1 MADQNKLYQEFLKS
15 QLDEGKISKSDYEDA
30 LSDSRRPKT
39 PTAPKRTS
47 GESVTGAIG
56 DLLKAGERTETLS
69 PDRMTGVGELFSKI
83 FAKDTSGDNAGG
95 LSIGGIAGN
104 LANMGLDAVATTVEE
119 TSMALTVLNEKFGL
133 TGKLSGDFRDGLRDI
148 QADMIA
154 INIDFDEMVNAAG
167 RLIEN
172 QGRFALVGGDILKRA
187 GEVSKAY
194 GIDYRDM
201 VGSFAEFEKVG
212 IGAQEAAE
220 AMGDAG
226 KESLE
231 LGLQSKK
238 VIEGLQDNLGKLNQ
252 FGFQNGVK
260 GLERMVQKSI
270 EFRMNMD
277 TVFTVANKVFDP
289 EGALDMAANLQVVG
303 GAVGALNDP
312 LQLMY
317 MATNNVEGLQDAII
331 QAAEGLAT
339 YNDETGAFEVTGVN
353 LRKARDMAQ
362 AFGIDLKDVTQ
373 AAIGTEERLTA
384 MSELSGLKIDEK
396 NKEFLTNIARMKDGK
411 MTIDIQGEELQKQ
424 LGASSLELGKITEAQ
439 AQKILEYQ
447 KDFEQKDEKQIIRDQ
462 ATATEN
468 IRRDVTSLLTLARIE
483 AAKTLDAGAAKV
495 LGMDT
500 KELGQFI
507 SQNSAEIRASISGGI
522 KGAGSNVRD
531 LIQGETNNTK
541 TTETSQQKSTNSTL
555 TVQLKS
561 ENVAAGLQKEILQ
574 NTSSWTDLIA
584 PNSRDYTITTYT
596 IE

>member
-1 MADQNKLYQEFLKS
+1 
-15 QLDEGKISKSDYEDA
+15 
-30 LSDSRRPKT
+30 
-39 PTAPKRTS
+39 
-47 GESVTGAIG
+47 
-56 DLLKAGERTETLS
+56 
-69 PDRMTGVGELFSKI
+69 
-83 FAKDTSGDNAGG
+83 
-95 LSIGGIAGN
+95 
-104 LANMGLDAVATTVEE
+104 
-119 TSMALTVLNEKFGL
+119 
-133 TGKLSGDFRDGLRDI
+133 
-148 QADMIA
+148 
-154 INIDFDEMVNAAG
+154 
-167 RLIEN
+167 
-172 QGRFALVGGDILKRA
+172 
-187 GEVSKAY
+187 
-194 GIDYRDM
+194 
-201 VGSFAEFEKVG
+201 
-212 IGAQEAAE
+212 
-220 AMGDAG
+220 
-226 KESLE
+226 
-231 LGLQSKK
+231 
-238 VIEGLQDNLGKLNQ
+238 
-252 FGFQNGVK
+252 
-260 GLERMVQKSI
+260 
-270 EFRMNMD
+270 
-277 TVFTVANKVFDP
+277 
-289 EGALDMAANLQVVG
+289 
-303 GAVGALNDP
+303 
-312 LQLMY
+312 
-317 MATNNVEGLQDAII
+317 
-331 QAAEGLAT
+331 
-339 YNDETGAFEVTGVN
+339 
-353 LRKARDMAQ
+353 MAQ

-384 MSELSGLKIDEK
+384 MSELSGLNIDEK

-574 NTSSWTDLIA
+574 NTSSWSDLIA